1 MMVAGLQQGGNPR
14 VVLRTADSFM
24 KAVNRPATRLRLGVM
39 PLDTL
44 KRVYLKSSWT
54 GRVYLLSG
62 WTHWHWQLEE
72 KDGEDPSSAVVTLRP
87 EFVPLQRSDHGL
99 P

>member
-1 MMVAGLQQGGNPR
+1 
-14 VVLRTADSFM
+14 M
-24 KAVNRPATRLRLGVM
+24 KAVNRTATRLGVM

-62 WTHWHWQLEE
+62 RTHWHWQLEE
-72 KDGEDPSSAVVTLRP
+72 KDGEDPNSAVVTY
-87 EFVPLQRSDHGL
+87 VRSSSPFNAPDHGL